1 MNNPEENSQ
10 DHKALI
16 MMVDDNPEFLSGIE
30 TVLEMEGYKVWTAS
44 QGQEALDQLQAVFL
58 GEQLDDPTIDRL
70 PDLILADIMMPIMDG
85 YDFYERARAN
95 PYLNNIPFVFFTAK
109 SSDVDIRRGKE
120 LGSDD
125 YLSKLCSPED
135 LLASVRGKLSRVEQ
149 QRSLAAQFTG
159 DPSKPAAGGVM
170 MLLAIVIIVAIA
182 AFCAGSF
189 FFPNLFSS

>member
-1 MNNPEENSQ
+1 MNKPEENGQGHS
-10 DHKALI
+10 ALI

-44 QGQEALDQLQAVFL
+44 QGQEALDQLKSVFL
-58 GEQLDDPTIDRL
+58 GEKLEDPTIDRL
-70 PDLILADIMMPIMDG
+70 PDLILADIMMPVMDG
-85 YDFYERARAN
+85 YDFYEQARSN

-109 SSDVDIRRGKE
+109 SSDVDVRRGKE

-135 LLASVRGKLSRVEQ
+135 LLASVRGKLSRMEQ

-170 MLLAIVIIVAIA
+170 MLLAIVIVVAAI
-182 AFCAGSF
+182 AFCAGSLI
-189 FFPNLFSS
+189 FPGMFG